1 MPITDE
7 VRDEFFGRPWV
18 AVLSVAADD
27 GRPPLT
33 VPVFY
38 GYENGL
44 ITFFTGTQGRKA
56 RKTKLIKRAGQ
67 VSVCVQR
74 AEMPYR
80 TITAECTVVA
90 ADRAP
95 AVEQVLGVIGRYV
108 PEADARGFAEAET
121 AAPSGTFVLFTA
133 RPDRWLSMGFDD

>member
-1 MPITDE
+1 MPIADD

-38 GYENGL
+38 AYEGGL

-56 RKTKLIKRAGQ
+56 RKTKLIARAGQ
-67 VSVCVQR
+67 VSVCVQLP
-74 AEMPYR
+74 ELPFQ
-80 TITAECTVVA
+80 TITAECTVVD

-95 AVEQVLGVIGRYV
+95 TTGQVLAVVRRYV
-108 PEADARGFAEAET
+108 PEEAAREFATGET
-121 AAPSGTFVLFTA
+121 DPPSGTFVLFTA
-133 RPDRWLSMGFDD
+133 RPDRWLSAGFDD